1 HQERDY
7 PGRVIATDLR
17 NPDFAAYAL
26 AFGGYGAV
34 VEKSVDFPAAF
45 AAARAS
51 GKPSIIHLKIDAEAI
66 TPTATL
72 TEIREKS
79 LAAGGAS
86 AGPHRSNHNLS
97 PCPPGGRHPHFPP
110 AGSLPR
116 GRKSAFIRCM
126 PYRRTENVARR
137 LAEREQTILGAAK
150 SIAGEGGMGAVQI
163 AAVAQRADI
172 AAGTIYRYFPS
183 KNDLLAEVI
192 TAATGCEL
200 AAMRPAGDAAPGP
213 LSPLAA
219 CIATF
224 AARAL
229 QERRLAWAVT
239 AEPIDP
245 DIDTLRLDFRRALAT
260 ELETR
265 IRTAIAKSHL
275 PEQDAR

>member
-1 HQERDY
+1 MS
-7 PGRVIATDLR
+7 T
-17 NPDFAAYAL
+17 
-26 AFGGYGAV
+26 
-34 VEKSVDFPAAF
+34 
-45 AAARAS
+45 
-51 GKPSIIHLKIDAEAI
+51 
-66 TPTATL
+66 
-72 TEIREKS
+72 
-79 LAAGGAS
+79 
-86 AGPHRSNHNLS
+86 
-97 PCPPGGRHPHFPP
+97 

-116 GRKSAFIRCM
+116 GRESAFIRCM

-183 KNDLLAEVI
+183 KNDLVAEVI

-200 AAMRPAGDAAPGP
+200 AAMRAAGDAAPGP
-213 LSPLAA
+213 LSALAA

-265 IRTAIAKSHL
+265 IRTAIARSHL
-275 PEQDAR
+275 PEQDARVAALAVVGALIEGLVGPLALQTGTVREAVQMVTLFALRALGVVDARARGLVVQCAI